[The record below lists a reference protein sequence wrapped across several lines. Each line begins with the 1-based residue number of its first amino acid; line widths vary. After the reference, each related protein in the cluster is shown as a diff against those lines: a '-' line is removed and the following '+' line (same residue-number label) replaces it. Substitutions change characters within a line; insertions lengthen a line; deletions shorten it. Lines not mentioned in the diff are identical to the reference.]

1 MKKLLTNI
9 TLCGTKVEH
18 STRNHQTM
26 IRKMLVTCAAIVMMV
41 ALNIDAKA
49 DSFTFEGIN
58 TGVTGTVSITQL
70 TNNLL
75 TVTVT
80 NTSTGSTTG
89 SITSIGFNLPG
100 TSSGDFTLQSQTND
114 TYRLRTQVAGN
125 AAGIGTTFEL
135 ALLTGPNF
143 NGGGNPNRGI
153 TAGQSATFTV
163 TGNFAGLTQQ
173 QIASGI
179 FIRFQDVNPGG
190 SDVAQFNGAEPVPEP
205 ATMILLGTG
214 LAGVTMKMR
223 RRRAKAKGENPD
235 DQV

>member
-1 MKKLLTNI
+1 
-9 TLCGTKVEH
+9 
-18 STRNHQTM
+18 
-26 IRKMLVTCAAIVMMV
+26 MLVSTAAIVMMI

-49 DSFTFEGIN
+49 DSFTFQGIN
-58 TGVTGTVSITQL
+58 TGVTGTVTITQL

-100 TSSGDFTLQSQTND
+100 MNSGDFTLQSQTNNNFS
-114 TYRLRTQVAGN
+114 LKTQVAGN
-125 AAGIGTTFEL
+125 AAGIGTTFDL
-135 ALLTGPNF
+135 ALMTGPNF
-143 NGGGNPNRGI
+143 NGGGNPNQGI

-163 TGNFAGLTQQ
+163 TGNFAGLTQE

-179 FIRFQDVNPGG
+179 FLRFQDVNPGG
-190 SDVAQFNGAEPVPEP
+190 SDVAGAQPVPEP

-214 LAGVTMKMR
+214 LAGVSMKMR
-223 RRRAKAKGENPD
+223 RRRRAKANGETPD
-235 DQV
+235 DLA